1 MTALNE
7 GHLKE
12 ASDNG
17 PIERRDVASCRRSET
32 GSSLTGPS
40 SRRASPAATFY
51 EGQIIALYSR
61 RPACGD

>member
-32 GSSLTGPS
+32 GSSLTGPQFPTCF
-40 SRRASPAATFY
+40 AGGY
-51 EGQIIALYSR
+51 ILR
-61 RPACGD
+61 RPNNCAILASSGLR